1 MALTA
6 KRIARAKPGKRKS
19 DGEPVGRRYG
29 DGNGLYLQVNK
40 DGVKSWLLRYERDG
54 RERFM
59 GLGPLHTITL
69 VEARERARK
78 PRLSLLDGIDPL
90 EARATERAA
99 RAVAAARSITFAEAA
114 RGYFN
119 FHERKWKNAKQRAQF
134 LSTLETYAFPKIGT
148 LPVVAIDTAAVLRCV
163 EPI

>member
-59 GLGPLHTITL
+59 GLGPLHTINL
-69 VEARERARK
+69 DEARERARK
-78 PRLSLLDGIDPL
+78 ARLSLLDGIDPL

-99 RAVAAARSITFAEAA
+99 RAAAAFRRSRPRLLQLSRTKMEEREAPCSVSFDA
-114 RGYFN
+114 GNLRIP
-119 FHERKWKNAKQRAQF
+119 EDW
-134 LSTLETYAFPKIGT
+134 
-148 LPVVAIDTAAVLRCV
+148 DAAGRRD
-163 EPI
+163 